1 MGQIMHTDSTCND
14 NFKVVLNN
22 WSEEYIGS
30 PVIVD
35 WRDNR
40 LPVFFDMEQSA
51 NVLALASWNRVKK
64 VADDGIVERDQF
76 GNERYINLCRR
87 NPMHI
92 ISIERAGTYP
102 SEHQLEEYDDNDAIN
117 KSGKIQRNWLFDAY
131 HYCQADGSIMIPLY
145 NFTCGEGQK

>member
-22 WSEEYIGS
+22 WSEEYIRNR
-30 PVIVD
+30 VIVD

-76 GNERYINLCRR
+76 GNEKYINLCRR

-92 ISIERAGTYP
+92 ISIERTGTYP
-102 SEHQLEEYDDNDAIN
+102 SEHQLEEYDDNDVIN

-145 NFTCGEGQK
+145 NFTCGEGQE